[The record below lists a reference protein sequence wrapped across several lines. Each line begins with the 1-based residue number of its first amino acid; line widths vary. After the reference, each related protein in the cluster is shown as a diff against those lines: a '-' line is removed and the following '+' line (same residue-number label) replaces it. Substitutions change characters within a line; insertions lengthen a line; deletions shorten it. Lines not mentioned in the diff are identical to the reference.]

1 MIGVALG
8 EESTLFRFERVNA
21 RFEILA
27 RESAVSPYLGII

>member
-8 EESTLFRFERVNA
+8 EESTMFRFEQFNA
-21 RFEILA
+21 RFDMLA